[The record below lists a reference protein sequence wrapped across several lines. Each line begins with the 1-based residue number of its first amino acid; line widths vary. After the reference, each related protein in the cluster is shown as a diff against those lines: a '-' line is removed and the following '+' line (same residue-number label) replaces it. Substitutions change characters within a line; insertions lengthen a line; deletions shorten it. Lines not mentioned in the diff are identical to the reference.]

1 VPARVR
7 LDREL
12 VRRGLVPSR
21 EAAAE
26 AVAAGRVLVSGTP
39 AAKPSRM
46 VAAAE
51 PIQVASAG
59 RHWASRGG
67 GKLDPVLDRLGI
79 RVAGRRCLDA
89 GASTGGFT
97 DVLLERGA
105 ARVIAVDVGRGQLD
119 ARLRGD
125 PRVEVRDGCNVRFL
139 EPDAIGGPVEL
150 TVADLSF
157 ISLRLVLPALAAATE
172 PDGEL
177 LLLVKPQFE
186 AGREAVGKGGVVRDP
201 RAWAAAVRSVAAA
214 AAELGLRAAGVCPS
228 PLPGPSGNVELFLLL
243 RAGAGALDEAALEAA
258 VAEGAALP
266 RRGAPPGTAA
276 APGAPAAAEAPPAA
290 AAPAG
295 RPGAPAA
302 AEAEVRG

>member
-12 VRRGLVPSR
+12 VRRGLAPSR

-26 AVAAGRVLVSGTP
+26 AVAAGRVLVSGAP

-51 PIQVASAG
+51 PIQLAAPARRG
-59 RHWASRGG
+59 ASRGG
-67 GKLDPVLDRLGI
+67 DKLDPVLDRLGI
-79 RVAGRRCLDA
+79 QVAGRRCLDA

-97 DVLLERGA
+97 HVLLERGA
-105 ARVIAVDVGRGQLD
+105 ARVVAVDVGRDQLD
-119 ARLRGD
+119 PRLRAD
-125 PRVEVRDGCNVRFL
+125 PRVEVHDGANVRLL
-139 EPDAIGGPVEL
+139 EPEAIGGPVDL

-157 ISLRLVLPALAAATE
+157 ISLRLVLPALARATRR
-172 PDGEL
+172 DGEL

-201 RAWAAAVRSVAAA
+201 AAWAAAVRSVAAA
-214 AAELGLRAAGVCPS
+214 AGEHGLGVAGVCPS
-228 PLPGPSGNVELFLLL
+228 PLPGPSGNVELFLHL
-243 RAGAGALDEAALEAA
+243 RAGAGPLDQAALEAA

-266 RRGAPPGTAA
+266 RRGARRAQGEGEP
-276 APGAPAAAEAPPAA
+276 APERPASGP
-290 AAPAG
+290 
-295 RPGAPAA
+295 R
-302 AEAEVRG
+302 AEVPR